1 MLGEEVKL
9 GENIRD
15 EIDYVDESMK
25 DNPPTS
31 DPVAV
36 AADPV
41 ARADSDNDDTMSY
54 FAKLAAE
61 A

>member
-1 MLGEEVKL
+1 VLGEEVKTNRS
-9 GENIRD
+9 EADYMD
-15 EIDYVDESMK
+15 EDLNNEQNEAMR
-25 DNPPTS
+25 

-36 AADPV
+36 AADPI

>member
-1 MLGEEVKL
+1 MPAVEDDAPV
-9 GENIRD
+9 ND
-15 EIDYVDESMK
+15 APAM
-25 DNPPTS
+25 S
-31 DPVAV
+31 DPVAT